1 MNLQKKSI
9 LFFNGLTIIV
19 CLLLGLLGYHSAN
32 NGFEVALE
40 DNANADMRQSKAF
53 LDLKY
58 VGDWTIK
65 DGALYKGDKKIDE
78 DFDLVDE
85 LGQLTGNNVT
95 IFKDDMRITTT
106 FQNAGKRSVGTKR
119 LFSQR
124 NSIKMKL

>member
-40 DNANADMRQSKAF
+40 DKANGDMRQSKAF

-58 VGDWTIK
+58 VGDWEIK
-65 DGALYKGDKKIDE
+65 NGVLYKRTRSTDRK
-78 DFDLVDE
+78 
-85 LGQLTGNNVT
+85 QCHN
-95 IFKDDMRITTT
+95 
-106 FQNAGKRSVGTKR
+106 FQR
-119 LFSQR
+119 
-124 NSIKMKL
+124 